1 MSNRHG
7 YYKLL
12 SLYMWNLI
20 YSYKYLFSVTAL
32 KYDDVVKKSRDLD
45 YYFGN
50 F

>member
-12 SLYMWNLI
+12 PLYMW
-20 YSYKYLFSVTAL
+20 TAL

-45 YYFGN
+45 YYFGK